1 MNTHSLGLMR
11 LTLIPAAALL
21 VVACA
26 SAPVNNAALD
36 QARAL
41 YNQAAGDTSTARS
54 APLELRRAQE
64 ALAQAEAALKAG
76 DDPSAV
82 EHYAYLARQRASTA
96 LQAGDIAR
104 SEQAV
109 AASGSARERI
119 LMDVRTQDADRSRQ
133 QAEQARVQA
142 EQARLQAD
150 KDRAAAE
157 QARADALKASAEAE
171 QARKAAEAQLSA
183 AQAAQAQAA
192 KLQAQLAELKAQQ
205 TDRGM
210 VLTLGDVLFDTGR
223 AELKAGATRT
233 VEQLVAFLKDN
244 PERTLAIE
252 GYTDSVGSD
261 AYNLRLSQAR
271 AQAVQLALTQ
281 RGVAATRISAK
292 GLGEAS
298 PVASNDTAEGR
309 QRNRRVEV
317 VISNTR

>member
-119 LMDVRTQDADRSRQ
+119 LMDVRTQDADRSRL
-133 QAEQARVQA
+133 QA

-157 QARADALKASAEAE
+157 QARAEALKASADAE
-171 QARKAAEAQLSA
+171 QARKSAEAQLAA
-183 AQAAQAQAA
+183 AQVAQAQAA

-233 VEQLVAFLKDN
+233 VDQLVAFLKDN

-261 AYNLRLSQAR
+261 AYNLRLSEAR
-271 AQAVQLALTQ
+271 AQAVQSALTQ
-281 RGVAATRISAK
+281 RGVAAARISAK
-292 GLGEAS
+292 GLGEVS